1 MAVEIR
7 ETIVTP
13 AKGGDV
19 VQIHISDV
27 PLEDASASLRLILT
41 AKVGSYRAPALAQL
55 QWEAMKIAGE
65 ALATLRK
72 ELGEDVQR
80 TGRDMNP
87 IRRGSKED
95 EL

>member
-41 AKVGSYRAPALAQL
+41 AKVPSYEAPALAQL
-55 QWEAMKIAGE
+55 QREAMKAASE
-65 ALATLRK
+65 ALSEILRSLAGDIQ
-72 ELGEDVQR
+72 ES
-80 TGRDMNP
+80 GRDLNP
-87 IRRGSKED
+87 RPHKDRR
-95 EL
+95 